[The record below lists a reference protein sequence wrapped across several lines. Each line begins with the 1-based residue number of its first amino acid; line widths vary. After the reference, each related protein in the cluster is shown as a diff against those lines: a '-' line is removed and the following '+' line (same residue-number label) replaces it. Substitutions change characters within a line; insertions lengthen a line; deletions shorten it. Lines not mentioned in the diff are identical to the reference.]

1 MHPAIKNITVSA
13 KYVINPQK
21 CSKDSIASWVY
32 KLFFPKIAIKSPF
45 LFELN
50 IKNLSRIFN
59 NFIPKVRTDIIPEK
73 RFP

>member
-45 LFELN
+45 LFE
-50 IKNLSRIFN
+50 
-59 NFIPKVRTDIIPEK
+59 
-73 RFP
+73 